1 MEDRRIILALSINT
15 LRAAIACTL
24 LSFPIHWSPANAQN
38 AERPDSAHE
47 AGAQSRAGVLAGE
60 ERAQAAKALLA
71 REKAFQAG
79 NREQALEFIRE
90 QIERERRSGLFVDLP
105 E

>member
-1 MEDRRIILALSINT
+1 MEERRIILALGINT

-24 LSFPIHWSPANAQN
+24 LSFCIHWSPANAQN

-47 AGAQSRAGVLAGE
+47 AGAGTLAGE
-60 ERAQAAKALLA
+60 ERAQAEKALLA

-79 NREQALEFIRE
+79 NRQQALEFIRE
-90 QIERERRSGLFVDLP
+90 QIERERRSGLFVDRP